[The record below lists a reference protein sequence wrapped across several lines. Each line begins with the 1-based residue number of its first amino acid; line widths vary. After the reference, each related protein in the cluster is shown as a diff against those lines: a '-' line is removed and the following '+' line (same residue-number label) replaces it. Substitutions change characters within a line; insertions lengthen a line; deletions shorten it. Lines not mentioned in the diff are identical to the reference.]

1 MFEII
6 QEEIGLSPA
15 NQRKILISLII
26 IVFVWVL
33 RFLILKLV
41 WRQTEDPR
49 LRYQWKRS
57 IGLALSLISII
68 LISSVWISAFARFGA
83 FLGLLSAGLAIA
95 LKDPL
100 TNIAGWLFI
109 NTRKPFSVGDRVQ
122 VGENTGDII
131 DIRLFQFAIL
141 EVGNWVQGDQST
153 GRIIHIPNGVVF
165 VQAQANYSKGFKYIW
180 NEIPVLIT
188 FESNW
193 ELTRTILE
201 KIINHHA
208 EHLTEAVEKQIK
220 EATKKYLITYMH
232 LTPVVY
238 TSVKDSGVLLTIRYL
253 CDVRKRRTSEH
264 DIWEDI
270 LREFAKNKDIE
281 FAYPTTRFFNQHLEG
296 PDPVS
301 EK

>member
-6 QEEIGLSPA
+6 QEEIGLSSV
-15 NQRKILISLII
+15 NQRKILISLTI
-26 IVFVWVL
+26 IVVVWVL

-83 FLGLLSAGLAIA
+83 FLGLFTAGLAIA

-122 VGENTGDII
+122 IGENTGDVI

-153 GRIIHIPNGVVF
+153 GRIIHIPNGIVF
-165 VQAQANYSKGFKYIW
+165 VKAQANYSKGFQYIW

-201 KIINHHA
+201 NIINKRA
-208 EHLTEAVEKQIK
+208 EHLTKTVEKEIK

-238 TSVKDSGVLLTIRYL
+238 TSVKDSGILLTIRYL

-270 LREFAKNKDIE
+270 LREFAKNRDIE

-296 PDPVS
+296 PGS
-301 EK
+301 G

>member
-6 QEEIGLSPA
+6 QEEIGLSSV
-15 NQRKILISLII
+15 NQRKILISLSI
-26 IVFVWVL
+26 IVVVWVL

-83 FLGLLSAGLAIA
+83 FLGLFTAGLAIA

-122 VGENTGDII
+122 IGENTGDVI

-153 GRIIHIPNGVVF
+153 GRIIHIPNGIVF
-165 VQAQANYSKGFKYIW
+165 VHAQANYSKGFQYIW

-201 KIINHHA
+201 NIINKRA
-208 EHLTEAVEKQIK
+208 EHLTKTVEKQIK

-238 TSVKDSGVLLTIRYL
+238 TSVKDSGILLTIRYL

-270 LREFAKNKDIE
+270 LKEFAKNKDIE

-296 PDPVS
+296 PDS
-301 EK
+301 G

>member
-6 QEEIGLSPA
+6 QEEIGLSSV
-15 NQRKILISLII
+15 NQRKILISLSI
-26 IVFVWVL
+26 IVVVWVL

-83 FLGLLSAGLAIA
+83 FLGLFTAGLAIA

-109 NTRKPFSVGDRVQ
+109 STRKPFSVGDRVQ
-122 VGENTGDII
+122 IGENTGDVI

-153 GRIIHIPNGVVF
+153 GRIIHIPNGIVF
-165 VQAQANYSKGFKYIW
+165 VQAQANYSKGFQYIW

-201 KIINHHA
+201 NIINKRA
-208 EHLTEAVEKQIK
+208 EHLTKTVEKQIK

-238 TSVKDSGVLLTIRYL
+238 TSVKDSGILLTIRYL

-270 LREFAKNKDIE
+270 LKEFAKNKDIE

-296 PDPVS
+296 PDS
-301 EK
+301 G

>member
-1 MFEII
+1 MYEII
-6 QEEIGLSPA
+6 QKEIGLDPA

-26 IVFVWVL
+26 IVVVWVL

-41 WRQTEDPR
+41 WRQTEDAR
-49 LRYQWKRS
+49 LRYQWKRT
-57 IGLALSLISII
+57 IGFVLSMISIV

-83 FLGLLSAGLAIA
+83 FLGLLSAGVAIA

-100 TNIAGWLFI
+100 TNMAGWLFI

-122 VGENTGDII
+122 IGENIGDVI
-131 DIRLFQFAIL
+131 DIRLFQFSLL
-141 EVGNWVQGDQST
+141 EIGNWVQADQST
-153 GRIIHIPNGVVF
+153 GRMIHIPNGTVF
-165 VQAQANYSKGFKYIW
+165 LNAQANYGQGFQYIW

-193 ELTRTILE
+193 ELTKTILE
-201 KIINHHA
+201 QIINKHA
-208 EHLTEAVEKQIK
+208 EHLTKKVEKELK

-238 TSVKDSGVLLTIRYL
+238 TSVKDSGVLLTIRYV
-253 CDVRKRRTSEH
+253 CDFRKRRDSEH

-270 LREFAKNKDIE
+270 LKQFAENKDIE
-281 FAYPTTRFFNQHLEG
+281 FAYPTTRFYNQHIEG
-296 PDPVS
+296 QDDS
-301 EK
+301 NKK

>member
-15 NQRKILISLII
+15 NQRKILISLSI
-26 IVFVWVL
+26 IVVVWVL
-33 RFLILKLV
+33 RYLILKLV

-95 LKDPL
+95 LKDLL

-122 VGENTGDII
+122 IGQNTGDVI

-165 VQAQANYSKGFKYIW
+165 VQAQANYSKGFQYIW

-193 ELTRTILE
+193 ELTQTILE

-208 EHLTEAVEKQIK
+208 EHLTKAVEQQIK

-281 FAYPTTRFFNQHLEG
+281 FAYPTTRFFNQHIEG

-301 EK
+301 GK

>member
-1 MFEII
+1 MFEAI
-6 QEEIGLSPA
+6 QKEIGLSPE
-15 NQRKILISLII
+15 NQRKILISFA
-26 IVFVWVL
+26 IVIVVWVL
-33 RFLILKLV
+33 RYLILKLV
-41 WRQTEDPR
+41 WRQTEDPH

-57 IGLALSLISII
+57 IGFILSLIATI

-109 NTRKPFSVGDRVQ
+109 STRKPFSVGDRVQ
-122 VGENTGDII
+122 IGEHIGDVI
-131 DIRLFQFAIL
+131 DIRLFQFSLL
-141 EVGNWVQGDQST
+141 EVGNWVQADQST
-153 GRIIHIPNGVVF
+153 GRIIHIPNGKVF
-165 VQAQANYSKGFKYIW
+165 LQEQANYSMGFRYIW

-193 ELTRTILE
+193 EQAKTILG
-201 KIINHHA
+201 KIINQHA
-208 EHLTEAVEKQIK
+208 EHLTKNVEKEIK

-264 DIWEDI
+264 EIWEDI
-270 LREFAKNKDIE
+270 LKEFAKNKEIE

-296 PDPVS
+296 PDAGL
-301 EK
+301 K

>member
-6 QEEIGLSPA
+6 QEEIGLSSA
-15 NQRKILISLII
+15 NQRKILISLTI
-26 IVFVWVL
+26 IVVVWVL

-83 FLGLLSAGLAIA
+83 FLGLFTAGLAIA
-95 LKDPL
+95 LKDLL

-109 NTRKPFSVGDRVQ
+109 NTRKPFSVGDRIQ
-122 VGENTGDII
+122 IGENTGDVI

-141 EVGNWVQGDQST
+141 EVGNWVHGDQST
-153 GRIIHIPNGVVF
+153 GRIIHIPNGIVF
-165 VQAQANYSKGFKYIW
+165 VQAQANYSKGFQYIW

-201 KIINHHA
+201 KIINKRA
-208 EHLTEAVEKQIK
+208 EHLTKTVEKEIK
-220 EATKKYLITYMH
+220 EATKKFLITYMH

-238 TSVKDSGVLLTIRYL
+238 TSVKDSGILLTIRYL

-270 LREFAKNKDIE
+270 LKEFAEKKDIE

-296 PDPVS
+296 PDYG
-301 EK
+301 

>member
-1 MFEII
+1 MYEII
-6 QEEIGLSPA
+6 EKEIGMSPE
-15 NQRKILISLII
+15 NQRKIMISVVILL
-26 IVFVWVL
+26 VVWLL
-33 RFLILKLV
+33 RYLILKLV

-57 IGLALSLISII
+57 IGFALSLIGLI

-109 NTRKPFSVGDRVQ
+109 STRKPFSVGDRIEI
-122 VGENTGDII
+122 GKNIGDVI

-141 EVGNWVQGDQST
+141 EVGNWVDADQST
-153 GRIIHIPNGVVF
+153 GRIIHIPNGNIF
-165 VQAQANYSKGFKYIW
+165 LNPQANYSKGFEYIW
-180 NEIPVLIT
+180 NEIPVLVT

-193 ELTRTILE
+193 ERAKSILE
-201 KIINHHA
+201 KIISKQA
-208 EHLTEAVEKQIK
+208 EHLTKTVEKQIK
-220 EATKKYLITYMH
+220 EATKKYLITYDH
-232 LTPVVY
+232 LTPIVY

-270 LREFAKNKDIE
+270 LREFARNKDVE

-296 PDPVS
+296 PDAVPG
-301 EK
+301 K

>member
-6 QEEIGLSPA
+6 QEEIGLSSV
-15 NQRKILISLII
+15 NQRKILISLSI
-26 IVFVWVL
+26 IVLVWVL

-83 FLGLLSAGLAIA
+83 FLGLFTAGLAIA
-95 LKDPL
+95 LKEPL

-122 VGENTGDII
+122 IGENTGDVI

-153 GRIIHIPNGVVF
+153 GRIIHIPNGIVF
-165 VQAQANYSKGFKYIW
+165 VHAQANYSKGFQYIW

-201 KIINHHA
+201 NIINKRA
-208 EHLTEAVEKQIK
+208 EHLTKTVEKQIK

-238 TSVKDSGVLLTIRYL
+238 TSVKDSGILLTIRYL

-270 LREFAKNKDIE
+270 LKEFAKNKDIE

-296 PDPVS
+296 PGS
-301 EK
+301 G

>member
-6 QEEIGLSPA
+6 QEEIGLSSV
-15 NQRKILISLII
+15 NQRKILISLSI
-26 IVFVWVL
+26 IVVVWVL

-83 FLGLLSAGLAIA
+83 FLGLFTAGLAIA

-122 VGENTGDII
+122 IGENTGDVI

-153 GRIIHIPNGVVF
+153 GRIIHIPNGIVF
-165 VQAQANYSKGFKYIW
+165 VQAQANYSKGFQYIW

-201 KIINHHA
+201 NIINKRA
-208 EHLTEAVEKQIK
+208 EHLTKTVEKQIK

-238 TSVKDSGVLLTIRYL
+238 TSVKDSGILLTIRYL

-270 LREFAKNKDIE
+270 LKEFAKNKDIE

-296 PDPVS
+296 PGS
-301 EK
+301 G

>member
-6 QEEIGLSPA
+6 QKEIGLSPA
-15 NQRKILISLII
+15 NQRKILVSLAI
-26 IVFVWVL
+26 IVVVWVL

-57 IGLALSLISII
+57 IGFALSLISII
-68 LISSVWISAFARFGA
+68 LISSVWITAFARFGA
-83 FLGLLSAGLAIA
+83 YLGLLSAGLAIA

-109 NTRKPFSVGDRVQ
+109 TVRKPFSVGDRVQ
-122 VGENTGDII
+122 IGENIGDVI
-131 DIRLFQFAIL
+131 DIRMFQFAIL
-141 EVGNWVQGDQST
+141 EIGNWVQADQST
-153 GRIIHIPNGVVF
+153 GRIIHIPNGIVF
-165 VQAQANYSKGFKYIW
+165 LHPQANYGKGFRYIW

-193 ELTRTILE
+193 ELSKTILE
-201 KIINHHA
+201 KIIHKHA
-208 EHLTEAVEKQIK
+208 EHLTKKVEKEIK
-220 EATKKYLITYMH
+220 EATKKFLLTYMQ

-238 TSVKDSGVLLTIRYL
+238 TSVKDSGVLLTLRYV
-253 CDVRKRRTSEH
+253 CDFRKRRESEQ

-270 LREFAKNKDIE
+270 LREFAQNRDIE
-281 FAYPTTRFFNQHLEG
+281 FAYPTTRFFNQQLEG
-296 PDPVS
+296 PDKIS
-301 EK
+301 GK

>member
-6 QEEIGLSPA
+6 QKEIGISPA
-15 NQRKILISLII
+15 NQRKIMISVAII
-26 IVFVWVL
+26 FIVWLL
-33 RFLILKLV
+33 RFLLLKLV

-49 LRYQWKRS
+49 IRYQWKRS
-57 IGLALSLISII
+57 IGLALSLISIV

-83 FLGLLSAGLAIA
+83 FLGLFTAGLAIA

-109 NTRKPFSVGDRVQ
+109 NTRKPFSVGDRIQ
-122 VGENTGDII
+122 IGENTGDVI

-141 EVGNWVQGDQST
+141 EIGNWVQADQST
-153 GRIIHIPNGVVF
+153 GRIIHIPNGTVF
-165 VQAQANYSKGFKYIW
+165 LTPQANYNKGFQYIW
-180 NEIPVLIT
+180 NEIPVLVT

-193 ELTRTILE
+193 EHAKAFME
-201 KIINHHA
+201 KIINKHA
-208 EHLTEAVEKQIK
+208 EHLTRTVGKQIK
-220 EATKKYLITYMH
+220 EATKKYLITYID

-253 CDVRKRRTSEH
+253 CDARKRRTSEH

-270 LREFAKNKDIE
+270 LKEFAKNKDIE

-296 PDPVS
+296 PDTLS
-301 EK
+301 GK

>member
-6 QEEIGLSPA
+6 QEEIGLSSV
-15 NQRKILISLII
+15 NQRKILISFTI
-26 IVFVWVL
+26 IVVVWVL

-83 FLGLLSAGLAIA
+83 FLGLFTAGLAIA

-122 VGENTGDII
+122 IGENTGDVI

-153 GRIIHIPNGVVF
+153 GRIIHIPNGIVF
-165 VQAQANYSKGFKYIW
+165 VHAQANYSKGFQYIW

-201 KIINHHA
+201 NIINKRA
-208 EHLTEAVEKQIK
+208 EHLTKTVEKQIK

-238 TSVKDSGVLLTIRYL
+238 TSVKDSGILLTIRYL

-270 LREFAKNKDIE
+270 LKEFAKNKDVE

-301 EK
+301 GK

>member
-6 QEEIGLSPA
+6 QEEIGLSSA
-15 NQRKILISLII
+15 NQRKILISLTI
-26 IVFVWVL
+26 IVVVWVL

-83 FLGLLSAGLAIA
+83 FLGLFTAGLAIA
-95 LKDPL
+95 LKDLL

-122 VGENTGDII
+122 IGENTGDVI

-153 GRIIHIPNGVVF
+153 GRIIHIPNGIVF
-165 VQAQANYSKGFKYIW
+165 VQAQANYSKGFQYIW

-193 ELTRTILE
+193 ERTRTILE
-201 KIINHHA
+201 NIINKRV
-208 EHLTEAVEKQIK
+208 EHLTKTVEKEIK
-220 EATKKYLITYMH
+220 EATKKFLITSMH

-238 TSVKDSGVLLTIRYL
+238 TSVKDSGILLTIRYL

-270 LREFAKNKDIE
+270 LKEFAKNKDIE

-296 PDPVS
+296 PGS
-301 EK
+301 G

>member
-6 QEEIGLSPA
+6 QEEIGLSSV
-15 NQRKILISLII
+15 NQRKILISLSI
-26 IVFVWVL
+26 IVVVWVL

-57 IGLALSLISII
+57 IGLGLSLISII

-83 FLGLLSAGLAIA
+83 FLGLFTAGLAIA

-122 VGENTGDII
+122 IGENTGDVI

-153 GRIIHIPNGVVF
+153 GRIIHIPNGIVF
-165 VQAQANYSKGFKYIW
+165 VQSQANYSKGFQYIW

-201 KIINHHA
+201 NIINKRA
-208 EHLTEAVEKQIK
+208 EHLTKTVEKEIK

-238 TSVKDSGVLLTIRYL
+238 TSVKDSGILLTIRYL

-270 LREFAKNKDIE
+270 LKEFAKNKDIE

-296 PDPVS
+296 PDS
-301 EK
+301 G

>member
-6 QEEIGLSPA
+6 QEEIGLSSV
-15 NQRKILISLII
+15 NQRKILISLTI
-26 IVFVWVL
+26 IVVVWVL

-83 FLGLLSAGLAIA
+83 FLGLFTAGLAIA

-122 VGENTGDII
+122 IGENTGDVI

-153 GRIIHIPNGVVF
+153 GRIIHIPNGIVF
-165 VQAQANYSKGFKYIW
+165 VQSQANYSKGFQYIW

-201 KIINHHA
+201 KIINKHA
-208 EHLTEAVEKQIK
+208 EHLTKTVEKQIK

-238 TSVKDSGVLLTIRYL
+238 TSVKDSGILLTIRYL

-270 LREFAKNKDIE
+270 LREFAKNRDIE

-296 PDPVS
+296 PDS
-301 EK
+301 G

>member
-6 QEEIGLSPA
+6 QNEIGLSPA
-15 NQRKILISLII
+15 NQRKILIALTI

-83 FLGLLSAGLAIA
+83 FLGLFTAGLAIA
-95 LKDPL
+95 LKDLL

-109 NTRKPFSVGDRVQ
+109 NTRKPFSVGDRIQ
-122 VGENTGDII
+122 IGENTGDVI

-141 EVGNWVQGDQST
+141 EVGNWVHGDQST
-153 GRIIHIPNGVVF
+153 GRIIHIPNGIVF
-165 VQAQANYSKGFKYIW
+165 VQAQANYSKGFQYIW

-201 KIINHHA
+201 KIINKRA
-208 EHLTEAVEKQIK
+208 EHLTKTVEKEIK
-220 EATKKYLITYMH
+220 EATKKFLITYMH

-238 TSVKDSGVLLTIRYL
+238 TSVKDSGILLTIRYL

-270 LREFAKNKDIE
+270 LKEFAKNKDIE

-296 PDPVS
+296 PGS
-301 EK
+301 G

>member
-1 MFEII
+1 MYEII
-6 QEEIGLSPA
+6 QKEIGLDPA

-26 IVFVWVL
+26 IVVVWVL

-41 WRQTEDPR
+41 WRQTEDAR
-49 LRYQWKRS
+49 LRYQWKRT
-57 IGLALSLISII
+57 IGFVLSMISIV

-83 FLGLLSAGLAIA
+83 FLGLLSAGVAIA

-100 TNIAGWLFI
+100 TNMAGWLFI

-122 VGENTGDII
+122 IGENIGDVI
-131 DIRLFQFAIL
+131 DIRLFQFSLL
-141 EVGNWVQGDQST
+141 EIGNWVQADQST
-153 GRIIHIPNGVVF
+153 GRMIHIPNGTVF
-165 VQAQANYSKGFKYIW
+165 LNAQANYGQGFQYIW

-193 ELTRTILE
+193 ELTKTILE
-201 KIINHHA
+201 QIINKHA
-208 EHLTEAVEKQIK
+208 EHLTKKVEKELK

-238 TSVKDSGVLLTIRYL
+238 TSVKDSGVLLTIRYV
-253 CDVRKRRTSEH
+253 CDFRKRRDSEH

-270 LREFAKNKDIE
+270 LKQFAENKDIE
-281 FAYPTTRFFNQHLEG
+281 FAYPTTRFYNQHIEG
-296 PDPVS
+296 P
-301 EK
+301 EAGNKK

>member
-6 QEEIGLSPA
+6 QEEIGLSSV
-15 NQRKILISLII
+15 NQRKILISLSI
-26 IVFVWVL
+26 IVVVWVL

-83 FLGLLSAGLAIA
+83 FLGLFTAGLAIA

-109 NTRKPFSVGDRVQ
+109 STRKPFSVGDRVQ
-122 VGENTGDII
+122 IGENTGDVI

-153 GRIIHIPNGVVF
+153 GRIIHIPNGIVF
-165 VQAQANYSKGFKYIW
+165 VQAQANYSKGFQYIW

-201 KIINHHA
+201 NIINKRA
-208 EHLTEAVEKQIK
+208 EHLTKTVEKEIK

-238 TSVKDSGVLLTIRYL
+238 TSVKDSGILLTIRYL

-270 LREFAKNKDIE
+270 LKEFAKNKDIE

-301 EK
+301 GK

>member
-15 NQRKILISLII
+15 NQRKILLSIAI

-57 IGLALSLISII
+57 IGITLSLISII

-109 NTRKPFSVGDRVQ
+109 STRKPFSVGDRVQ
-122 VGENTGDII
+122 IGENTGDVI

-141 EVGNWVQGDQST
+141 EVGNWVQADQST
-153 GRIIHIPNGVVF
+153 GRIIHIPNGIVF
-165 VQAQANYSKGFKYIW
+165 LTPQANYGKGFRYIW
-180 NEIPVLIT
+180 NEIPVLVT

-193 ELTRTILE
+193 ELAKTILE
-201 KIINHHA
+201 KIIIIHA
-208 EHLTEAVEKQIK
+208 EHLTKKVEKELK
-220 EATKKYLITYMH
+220 EATKKYLITYLQ

-238 TSVKDSGVLLTIRYL
+238 TSVLESGVNLTIRYL
-253 CDVRKRRTSEH
+253 CDFHTRRDIEH
-264 DIWEDI
+264 NIWEDI
-270 LREFAKNKDIE
+270 LREFAQNKDIE

-296 PDPVS
+296 PDSVS
-301 EK
+301 RK

>member
-6 QEEIGLSPA
+6 REEIGLSPA
-15 NQRKILISLII
+15 NQRKILISLTI
-26 IVFVWVL
+26 IVVIWVL
-33 RFLILKLV
+33 RFLIQKLV

-68 LISSVWISAFARFGA
+68 LISSVWISAFAGFGA
-83 FLGLLSAGLAIA
+83 FLGLFTAGLAIA

-109 NTRKPFSVGDRVQ
+109 STRKPFSVGDRVQ
-122 VGENTGDII
+122 VGDNTGDVI
-131 DIRLFQFAIL
+131 DIRLFQFALL
-141 EVGNWVQGDQST
+141 EIGNWVQADQST
-153 GRIIHIPNGVVF
+153 GRIIHIPNGKVF
-165 VQAQANYSKGFKYIW
+165 LKPQANYSKGFQYIW
-180 NEIPVLIT
+180 NEIPVLVT

-193 ELTRTILE
+193 ESAKGILE
-201 KIINHHA
+201 KIVTRHA
-208 EHLTEAVEKQIK
+208 EHLTGAVEKQIK
-220 EATKKYLITYMH
+220 EATKKYLITYTH

-238 TSVKDSGVLLTIRYL
+238 TSVKDSGILLTIRYL

-264 DIWEDI
+264 PIWEDI
-270 LREFAKNKDIE
+270 LKEFTKNKDIE

-301 EK
+301 GK

>member
-6 QEEIGLSPA
+6 QEEIGLSSV
-15 NQRKILISLII
+15 NQRKILISLSI
-26 IVFVWVL
+26 IVVVWVL

-83 FLGLLSAGLAIA
+83 FLGLFTAGLAIA

-122 VGENTGDII
+122 IGENTGDVI

-153 GRIIHIPNGVVF
+153 GRIIHIPNGIVF
-165 VQAQANYSKGFKYIW
+165 VQSQANYSKGFQYIW

-201 KIINHHA
+201 NIINKRA
-208 EHLTEAVEKQIK
+208 EHLTKTVEKQIK

-238 TSVKDSGVLLTIRYL
+238 TSVKDSGILLTIRYL

-270 LREFAKNKDIE
+270 LKEFAKNKDIE

-301 EK
+301 GK